1 MAPINFVIERMAPRA
16 ITAFKK
22 LKTFITISK
31 LKADSS
37 KNLR

>member
-16 ITAFKK
+16 ITAFNK

-31 LKADSS
+31 LKS
-37 KNLR
+37 